1 MSLRS
6 GILGARQ
13 SGTAKAASGDYSNHT
28 YKVEKD
34 PGREAHES
42 CPNPAFIFFL
52 NFFCNLFLLSRT
64 PEGLAVFLFTGGAA
78 NSSSWFSLFLP
89 LWHFISSSQ

>member
-6 GILGARQ
+6 GILGAWQ

-52 NFFCNLFLLSRT
+52 NFFLQS
-64 PEGLAVFLFTGGAA
+64 
-78 NSSSWFSLFLP
+78 
-89 LWHFISSSQ
+89 ISSFSYPRRPGGVSVHWRSC